1 MLWRV
6 APPYARRRAREAE
19 MADAL
24 ARLEAD
30 FGHVSERHGEQIQRL
45 EELVRELIMAA
56 ESLRRELAKA
66 GTAGEPAR
74 HQTAERGGLDG

>member
-1 MLWRV
+1 
-6 APPYARRRAREAE
+6 
-19 MADAL
+19 
-24 ARLEAD
+24 
-30 FGHVSERHGEQIQRL
+30 
-45 EELVRELIMAA
+45 MAA